1 MGIQQG
7 QCEEE
12 SIVVDTHRKISNDLT
27 SHLKKVGKEVRIRPK
42 TNRGKIKTEEKWT
55 KWRLQNPEN
64 SKVKNSIFG
73 KEDKTENP
81 LARVRKKRKKMF
93 KYIK

>member
-1 MGIQQG
+1 MAA
-7 QCEEE
+7 
-12 SIVVDTHRKISNDLT
+12 HRKISNDLT
-27 SHLKKVGKEVRIRPK
+27 SHLNKVGKEIRIRPK
-42 TNRGKIKTEEKWT
+42 TNKRKIKTEQKWT
-55 KWRLQNPEN
+55 KWRLQNPQS
-64 SKVKNSIFG
+64 SKVKKSTFG